1 MGQKLSPTDISE
13 LICTRLS
20 HDIIGNIGAVSNAV
34 ELLEE
39 GDADFMDDIKSILK
53 TSSAVLTA
61 RLKFFRMAFGLN
73 NAAVNDLPVVETAI
87 RNYLQT
93 VGSKNYPIELEVK
106 VQSPD
111 LGKILMLESM
121 LAADIMIKG
130 GKISIVQNGY
140 KLYLK
145 VSGVGKL
152 SAEKTEI
159 LSAVVLG
166 QGEEKAAQYAPAYYL
181 KEILD
186 EAGLSVKT
194 NIADAETFEMLVE

>member
-1 MGQKLSPTDISE
+1 MGEKLSPTDISE

-20 HDIIGNIGAVSNAV
+20 HDIIGNVGAVSNAV

-39 GDADFMDDIKSILK
+39 GDMDFLDDIRSILK
-53 TSSAVLTA
+53 TSSQVLTA

-73 NAAVNDLPVVETAI
+73 NTAANDLSVVETTI

-93 VGSKNYPIELEVK
+93 VGSKNYPIELEIK
-106 VQSPD
+106 AQSPD

-145 VSGVGKL
+145 VFGAGKL
-152 SAEKTEI
+152 SSEKMET
-159 LSAVVLG
+159 LAAVISG
-166 QGEEKAAQYAPAYYL
+166 RRSENTAQYAPACYL

-186 EAGLSVKT
+186 GAGLSVKAGAT
-194 NIADAETFEMLVE
+194 DAETFEMLIE

>member
-1 MGQKLSPTDISE
+1 MEQKLSPTDISE

-39 GDADFMDDIKSILK
+39 GDMDFMDDIKSILK
-53 TSSAVLTA
+53 TSSVVLTA

-73 NAAVNDLPVVETAI
+73 NAAANDLSVVETTI

-93 VGSKNYPIELEVK
+93 VGSKNYPIELEIK
-106 VQSPD
+106 AQSPD
-111 LGKILMLESM
+111 IGKILMLESM

-130 GKISIVQNGY
+130 GKIFLVQNGY

-145 VSGVGKL
+145 VSGEGRL
-152 SAEKTEI
+152 SAEKMQT
-159 LSAVVLG
+159 LSDVVSGRRL
-166 QGEEKAAQYAPAYYL
+166 ENTAQYAPACYL